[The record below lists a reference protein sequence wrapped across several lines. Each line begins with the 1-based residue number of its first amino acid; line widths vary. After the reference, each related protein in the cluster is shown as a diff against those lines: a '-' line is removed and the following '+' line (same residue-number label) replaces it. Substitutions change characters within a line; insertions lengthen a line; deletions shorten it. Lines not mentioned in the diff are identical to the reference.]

1 MYKVVSIF
9 ALASLGA
16 VMGAT
21 LLNGNNPADP
31 NKQYF
36 VQTAT
41 PEIAPKVT
49 AITADDTG
57 HFNVAALVNG
67 SYTDMVADT
76 GATLV
81 VLTED
86 DAMRAGIE
94 PGWLEFNT
102 PVRTA
107 NGETMTARITLED
120 VQVGGI
126 TLHDVDALIARP
138 GDLQV
143 SLLGMSFIGRL
154 RSFELKGDQLVLNY

>member
-16 VMGAT
+16 VAGAM
-21 LLNGNNPADP
+21 LVDGNNTADP
-31 NKQYF
+31 DKRYF
-36 VQTAT
+36 VQTAA
-41 PEIAPKVT
+41 PEAAPRIT
-49 AITADDTG
+49 AITADGRG

-67 SYTDMVADT
+67 SYTDMIADT

-86 DAMRAGIE
+86 DAVRAGIE

-102 PVRTA
+102 PVQTA

-126 TLHDVDALIARP
+126 TLRDVEALVARP
-138 GDLQV
+138 GDLQK

-154 RSFELKGDQLVLNY
+154 RSFELKGDQLVLNQ